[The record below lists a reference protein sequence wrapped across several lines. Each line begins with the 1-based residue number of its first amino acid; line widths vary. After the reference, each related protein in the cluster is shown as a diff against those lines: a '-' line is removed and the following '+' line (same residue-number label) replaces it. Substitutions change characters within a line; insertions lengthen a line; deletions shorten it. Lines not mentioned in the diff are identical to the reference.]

1 MRLLT
6 KAISGLPEHE
16 ESTVLAFLLGRA
28 LLAPAAGPAAH
39 DKPRA
44 HAAFS
49 ASLGGEPWRVEQTA
63 RWPRT
68 GALLLL
74 YQAAAGVS
82 VAQTAAELGIELEM
96 LQAILEDLSK
106 RLRSSD
112 PLGALFGEF
121 AQGRSLSEAAERLG
135 RSVEELAASLEPS
148 ETVIGAVSASIMAR
162 TALPRA
168 PAPYVG
174 YSPRGPLRTMP
185 VRLPEG
191 HYLRLK
197 DWSEEHNFPMAVVVR
212 GLVER
217 FLDSQQPGLP

>member
-135 RSVEELAASLEPS
+135 RAHERFGLSHRIVANTELRPQREKGDAEAITSLDTIEKRLH
-148 ETVIGAVSASIMAR
+148 GVSAV
-162 TALPRA
+162 TVA
-168 PAPYVG
+168 P
-174 YSPRGPLRTMP
+174 
-185 VRLPEG
+185 
-191 HYLRLK
+191 K
-197 DWSEEHNFPMAVVVR
+197 VVH
-212 GLVER
+212 ER
-217 FLDSQQPGLP
+217 